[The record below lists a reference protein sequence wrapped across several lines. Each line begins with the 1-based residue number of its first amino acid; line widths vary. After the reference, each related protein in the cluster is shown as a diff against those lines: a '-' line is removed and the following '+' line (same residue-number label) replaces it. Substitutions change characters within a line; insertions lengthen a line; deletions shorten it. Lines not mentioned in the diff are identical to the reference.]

1 MFQLL
6 DRGTVTVQPAGS
18 AGKRHVFLTLAFEAD
33 ENPRQVEFVLSEWA
47 AHQLGRALTSGSVGI
62 MREFDLSADGS
73 EAGIRMAQNFCHLP
87 PDEQIIVLVTAAVL
101 RQAQNLI
108 AFCEYCDSENAE
120 LLFDNLLDRITGS
133 DPTRTEYV
141 LEVPARCPN
150 CRRDVFGKTLV
161 VPHFF

>member
-1 MFQLL
+1 M
-6 DRGTVTVQPAGS
+6 
-18 AGKRHVFLTLAFEAD
+18 FLTLAFEAD
-33 ENPRQVEFVLSEWA
+33 ETSRQVEFVLSELA
-47 AHQLGRALTSGSVGI
+47 ARQLGQALTSGSVGI
-62 MREFDLSADGS
+62 MQEFDLSAEGS
-73 EAGIRMAQNFCHLP
+73 EAGIRMAQEFFHLP
-87 PDEQIIVLVTAAVL
+87 PEEQIIVLVTTAVL
-101 RQAQNLI
+101 RQAQNLL
-108 AFCEYCDSENAE
+108 AFCEHCDSENAE